1 MNSIQYQISE
11 LGQTLFAPD
20 TGKIYAQASGKTWK
34 LLQQVALLALLLALL
49 AIATVVWVW
58 SAGWRSGQSFRDWL
72 ETEQPPL
79 ERIVAK
85 AFNILAYPFQRVA
98 TWAEFQVK
106 ELLADQDVDAIAAAP
121 LTKLLSSGQKP
132 SS

>member
-1 MNSIQYQISE
+1 MNSIQYQIADLRE
-11 LGQTLFAPD
+11 TLFAPD

-34 LLQQVALLALLLALL
+34 LLQQAGLLVLLLALL

-58 SAGWRSGQSFRDWL
+58 STGWRSGQSFRNWL

-79 ERIVAK
+79 ERIVAE
-85 AFNILAYPFQRVA
+85 AFHILAYPFQRVA
-98 TWAEFQVK
+98 IWAEFQVK

-121 LTKLLSSGQKP
+121 STKLLSSGQKP
-132 SS
+132 SN